1 MAKQGL
7 EKRLDDLE
15 RLANV
20 RKTDRLKAYFC
31 DGSTEEMGVLSLLC
45 KVARDQAHSVAR
57 YEVLGEVKSR
67 KLLRII
73 DDLLQ

>member
-1 MAKQGL
+1 MAKTGF

-20 RKTDRLKAYFC
+20 RKTDRLKVYFC
-31 DGSTEEMGVLSLLC
+31 DGTVEEMGVLSLLC
-45 KVARDQAHSVAR
+45 KVAWDQAHSVAW
-57 YEVLGEVKSR
+57 YEVLGGVKSV

>member
-1 MAKQGL
+1 MAKLGL

-20 RKTDRLKAYFC
+20 RKTDRLKVHFC
-31 DGSTEEMGVLSLLC
+31 DGSVEEMGVLSLLC
-45 KVARDQAHSVAR
+45 KVAWDQAHSVAR

-67 KLLRII
+67 KLLKII
-73 DDLLQ
+73 DALLQ

>member
-1 MAKQGL
+1 MAKMGF
-7 EKRLDDLE
+7 EKRLDSLE

-20 RKTDRLKAYFC
+20 RKTDRLQVYFC
-31 DGSTEEMGVLSLLC
+31 DGSAEEMGVLQLLC
-45 KVARDQAHSVAR
+45 KVAFDSAHSVAR
-57 YEVLGEVKSR
+57 YEVLGELRSA